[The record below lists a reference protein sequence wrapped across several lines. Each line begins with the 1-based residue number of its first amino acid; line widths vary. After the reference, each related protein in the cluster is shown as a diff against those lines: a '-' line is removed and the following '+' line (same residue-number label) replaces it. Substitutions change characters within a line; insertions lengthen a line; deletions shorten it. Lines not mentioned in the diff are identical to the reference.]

1 MEVQPQQQSDEAA
14 SNNTQE
20 DGGHAFAR
28 GEHRMRLPSQHQK
41 KKTNEVQNKHSK
53 SNNTDETYVM
63 EAKPQQ
69 QSDEAANNNNQ
80 EDSGRAFVRG
90 EHGMGLLSKEEILH
104 HLRQDKHQ
112 DKRSGIY
119 LLAFSP
125 LPPLFQSWSSS
136 FVFDLFI

>member
-1 MEVQPQQQSDEAA
+1 
-14 SNNTQE
+14 
-20 DGGHAFAR
+20 
-28 GEHRMRLPSQHQK
+28 MRLPSQHQK
-41 KKTNEVQNKHSK
+41 KKTNSIQNIHNK

-104 HLRQDKHQ
+104 HFKQEEGYDKI
-112 DKRSGIY
+112 D
-119 LLAFSP
+119 
-125 LPPLFQSWSSS
+125 
-136 FVFDLFI
+136 